1 MKSDSKKFRRYCR
14 LSFVFMLLAVAT
26 FVCSSIF
33 VGGAIGAAIGVT
45 VKIALVA
52 LAACGDS
59 VV

>member
-1 MKSDSKKFRRYCR
+1 
-14 LSFVFMLLAVAT
+14 MLLAVAT

-33 VGGAIGAAIGVT
+33 IGGAIGAAIGVT

-52 LAACGDS
+52 LESCGDY